1 MMVPSSECE
10 AEPVGYLSEL
20 RINGRALTAACI
32 GMGAGFLLN
41 HYIANIFTPHLLDE
55 FGWSKA
61 DFALIGTLG
70 LLSLFI
76 VPVVGRMTDMFGV
89 RRVAMVGVLAFPLTF
104 VAYSMMPGNLE
115 VFAAITVAQNL
126 LAGATTSSSV
136 YSRLI
141 AERFISARGL
151 ALAIAAT
158 IPALVGVVASPLL
171 QGIIDTH
178 GWRNGYL
185 VVAAYTAIMGAFALA
200 IVPSVQPG
208 RRIAKKQ
215 PRRRAAEDYPEI
227 LRTQAFWVIT
237 CGMLLCNL
245 IYPLQSSQMK
255 LMLMES
261 GASSSLAAFMISL
274 LAGGVVLGRF
284 ICGLALDRFP
294 THLVAAIAM
303 SLPTVG
309 LFALA
314 AGLNGPVA
322 LAGSVMLIGLSLG
335 AESDLA
341 AYMVIRYFRIEV
353 YGTVLGLVVTSMAV
367 SAALGAIVLSIT
379 LSLVDNFRLYMLLV
393 GIASAI
399 GGVQFLLLG
408 RRAMQP
414 AVASGTV

>member
-1 MMVPSSECE
+1 MVPSSECE

-314 AGLNGPVA
+314 AGLNGPVV

>member
-1 MMVPSSECE
+1 MVPLSERE
-10 AEPVGYLSEL
+10 TSHGGYLSEL
-20 RINGRALTAACI
+20 RVNGRALTAACI

-41 HYIANIFTPHLLDE
+41 HYVANIFTPHLLDE
-55 FGWSKA
+55 FGWAKA

-76 VPVVGRMTDMFGV
+76 VPIVGRLTDMMGV
-89 RRVAMVGVLAFPLTF
+89 RRVALVGVTAFPLTF
-104 VAYSMMPGNLE
+104 VAYSMMPGSLE
-115 VFAAITVAQNL
+115 MFAVITVAQNL
-126 LAGATTSSSV
+126 LAGATTSSTV

-141 AERFISARGL
+141 AERFVSARGL

-158 IPALVGVVASPLL
+158 IPALIGVVASPLL
-171 QGIIDTH
+171 QGIIDAH
-178 GWRNGYL
+178 GWRTGYL
-185 VVAAYTAIMGAFALA
+185 VVAGYTAIMGGIALA
-200 IVPSVQPG
+200 IVPSADPG
-208 RRIAKKQ
+208 QTGAMAR

-227 LRTQAFWVIT
+227 LRTPAFWVII

-261 GASSSLAAFMISL
+261 GASSALAAFMISL

-284 ICGLALDRFP
+284 IFGLALDRFP

-303 SLPTVG
+303 SLPAAG

-314 AGLNGPVA
+314 AGLDAPVV
-322 LAGSVMLIGLSLG
+322 LAGSVVLVGLSLG

-367 SAALGAIVLSIT
+367 SAALGAIVLSVT
-379 LSLVDNFRLYMLLV
+379 LSLIDNFRLYMLLV
-393 GIASAI
+393 GVASAI
-399 GGVQFLLLG
+399 GGLQFLLLG

-414 AVASGTV
+414 GIASGTVR